1 MKSSWPFALLVL
13 VTLLVV
19 GAAGERVW
27 RLTQQSAPQTPPAT
41 SQPAPTNTAPPIPTE
56 PITPNTPELANTPV
70 ASVAT
75 PTIVNTTTPIP
86 PPTNT
91 PLPQPQ
97 AFVAYRV
104 RESDTLE
111 SIAQASGSIPELIRN
126 YNRLNSDIY
135 PQRPLIIPQINPATS
150 TLQSQPVIVQRGAN
164 RPAVALTLDAGADSA
179 PTGAMLDILA
189 ERNIQITFFLT
200 GDWIERNPELT
211 KRIVAEGHEVGNHST
226 SHPDFRGLDENGML
240 LELQT
245 MSDRLYAV
253 TGTRPAPYFRPPYGA
268 YDERVLRIVIA
279 NGYLPIFWTLDSLDS
294 VGDPKSADFLVDRVT
309 NTLAPDKRNGAI
321 LLAHCGNA
329 TTADALPRILDAF
342 AAQGLVVTTLSQTL

>member
-1 MKSSWPFALLVL
+1 MKSSWPFIIL
-13 VTLLVV
+13 VTLTIVVV

-27 RLTQQSAPQTPPAT
+27 RLSQQSATQPTLIVATPSPLPAT
-41 SQPAPTNTAPPIPTE
+41 PQPT
-56 PITPNTPELANTPV
+56 TPNTPV
-70 ASVAT
+70 ASAT
-75 PTIVNTTTPIP
+75 PAMVESTQPIIATETPIP
-86 PPTNT
+86 PPTTT

-97 AFVAYRV
+97 AFIAYRV
-104 RESDTLE
+104 QEGDTLE
-111 SIAQASGSIPELIRN
+111 GIAQASGSLPELIRD

-135 PQRPLIIPQINPATS
+135 PQRPLIIPQINPAIS

-189 ERNIQITFFLT
+189 ERNIKITFFLT

-211 KRIVAEGHEVGNHST
+211 KRIVADGHEVGNHST

-268 YDERVLRIVIA
+268 YDEHVLRVVIA

-294 VGDPKSADFLVDRVT
+294 VGDPKSADFLVDRLT

-329 TTADALPRILDAF
+329 TTAEALPRILDAF
-342 AAQGLVVTTLSQTL
+342 AAQGLIVTTISQSI

>member
-1 MKSSWPFALLVL
+1 MKSSWPFVIL
-13 VTLLVV
+13 VTITLIVIA
-19 GAAGERVW
+19 AAGERVW
-27 RLTQQSAPQTPPAT
+27 RLTQQSALLPTTTMVVPTVVVPSPLANT
-41 SQPAPTNTAPPIPTE
+41 SIPFTNTPALS
-56 PITPNTPELANTPV
+56 NTPE
-70 ASVAT
+70 SIVAT
-75 PTIVNTTTPIP
+75 TTMIITETPIP
-86 PPTNT
+86 VPTNT
-91 PLPQPQ
+91 PLPQVQ
-97 AFVAYRV
+97 GFIAYRA

-111 SIAQASGSIPELIRN
+111 SIAQASGSIPELIRD
-126 YNRLNSDIY
+126 YNRLNSDMY
-135 PQRPLIIPQINPATS
+135 AQRPLIIPQVNPAASSITG
-150 TLQSQPVIVQRGAN
+150 QPVIVQRGAN

-179 PTGAMLDILA
+179 PTGPMLDILA
-189 ERNIQITFFLT
+189 ERNIKITFFLT

-211 KRIVAEGHEVGNHST
+211 KRIVADGHEVGNHST

-294 VGDPKSADFLVDRVT
+294 VGDPKSADFLVDRLT

-329 TTADALPRILDAF
+329 TTAEALPRILDAF
-342 AAQGLVVTTLSQTL
+342 AAQGLVVTTLSQSL

>member
-1 MKSSWPFALLVL
+1 MKFSWPFIILVSL
-13 VTLLVV
+13 TLVV
-19 GAAGERVW
+19 VIAASERVW
-27 RLTQQSAPQTPPAT
+27 RLTQHES
-41 SQPAPTNTAPPIPTE
+41 
-56 PITPNTPELANTPV
+56 PITPSATNAPVLQPTASNLRVTAALATNDTPAPVPATQTPL
-70 ASVAT
+70 
-75 PTIVNTTTPIP
+75 PTQTLIP
-86 PPTNT
+86 TVTST
-91 PLPQPQ
+91 PLPQAQ
-97 AFVAYRV
+97 GYLAYRV
-104 RESDTLE
+104 KEGDTLDQ
-111 SIAQASGSIPELIRN
+111 IAQASGSIPQLIRE

-135 PQRPLIIPQINPATS
+135 PQRPLIIPQTNPAAS
-150 TLQSQPVIVQRGAN
+150 TLESQPVIVQRGAN

-179 PTGAMLDILA
+179 PTGAMLDVLA

-211 KRIVAEGHEVGNHST
+211 KRIVADGHEVGNHST
-226 SHPDFRGLDENGML
+226 SHPDFRGLDESGML

-268 YDERVLRIVIA
+268 YDERVLRVVIA

-294 VGDPKSADFLVDRVT
+294 VGDPKSADFLVDRLT

-329 TTADALPRILDAF
+329 TTAEAFPRILDAF

>member
-1 MKSSWPFALLVL
+1 MRSSWPFIILVALTVI
-13 VTLLVV
+13 VV

-27 RLTQQSAPQTPPAT
+27 RL
-41 SQPAPTNTAPPIPTE
+41 SQRTT
-56 PITPNTPELANTPV
+56 LD
-70 ASVAT
+70 
-75 PTIVNTTTPIP
+75 TTTPPEALSTVTTATQAMTPDILLASATP
-86 PPTNT
+86 DAIVPTQTTVTTKAPVSPPTIT

-97 AFVAYRV
+97 AFIAYRTQ
-104 RESDTLE
+104 EGDTLE
-111 SIAQASGSIPELIRN
+111 GIANTSGSLPELIRA

-135 PQRPLIIPQINPATS
+135 PQRPLIIPQVNPATS
-150 TLQSQPVIVQRGAN
+150 TLQTQPVLVQRGSN

-189 ERNIQITFFLT
+189 ERNIKITFFLT

-211 KRIVAEGHEVGNHST
+211 QRIVADGHEVGNHST
-226 SHPDFRGLDENGML
+226 SHPDFRGLDENGMI

-294 VGDPKSADFLVDRVT
+294 VGDPKSADFLVDRLT
-309 NTLAPDKRNGAI
+309 NTLPPDKRNGAI

-329 TTADALPRILDAF
+329 TTAEALPRILDFF
-342 AAQGLVVTTLSQTL
+342 AAQGLVVTTLSQSL

>member
-1 MKSSWPFALLVL
+1 MKSSWPFIVL
-13 VTLLVV
+13 VTLTLLVV
-19 GAAGERVW
+19 AAAGERVW
-27 RLTQQSAPQTPPAT
+27 RLTQFST
-41 SQPAPTNTAPPIPTE
+41 SQPSTTSTDPSPTANSTDVQVSDTPVIATLSPVIEATVASSPTE
-56 PITPNTPELANTPV
+56 TPV
-70 ASVAT
+70 PVLT
-75 PTIVNTTTPIP
+75 K
-86 PPTNT
+86 T
-91 PLPQPQ
+91 PLPQPES
-97 AFVAYRV
+97 FVAYRA

-111 SIAQASGSIPELIRN
+111 SIAQAAGSLPELIRD

-135 PQRPLIIPQINPATS
+135 AQRPLIIPQINPAAS
-150 TLQSQPVIVQRGAN
+150 TIESQPVIVQRGAN

-179 PTGAMLDILA
+179 PPGAMLDTLA
-189 ERNIQITFFLT
+189 DRNIKITFVLT

-268 YDERVLRIVIA
+268 YDERVLRVVIA

-329 TTADALPRILDAF
+329 TTAEALPRILDAF
-342 AAQGLVVTTLSQTL
+342 AAQGLVVTTLTQAL

>member
-27 RLTQQSAPQTPPAT
+27 RLTQQSNPQTPPAT
-41 SQPAPTNTAPPIPTE
+41 SQPALTNTAPPIPTE
-56 PITPNTPELANTPV
+56 PITPNTPELANTPA

>member
-1 MKSSWPFALLVL
+1 MKSAWPFILLVS
-13 VTLLVV
+13 VTLIVV
-19 GAAGERVW
+19 IAASERVW
-27 RLTQQSAPQTPPAT
+27 RLTQLTIPPA
-41 SQPAPTNTAPPIPTE
+41 PATVILQSPTINTTVPTDASTPVPTNTPG
-56 PITPNTPELANTPV
+56 ITLSATPV
-70 ASVAT
+70 ASAT
-75 PTIVNTTTPIP
+75 PTLA
-86 PPTNT
+86 PTNT
-91 PLPQPQ
+91 PLPQAQ
-97 AFVAYRV
+97 GFIAYRV

-111 SIAQASGSIPELIRN
+111 SIALSAGSIPELIRD

-135 PQRPLIIPQINPATS
+135 PQRPLIIPQINTAAS
-150 TLQSQPVIVQRGAN
+150 TLESQPIIVQRGAN
-164 RPAVALTLDAGADSA
+164 RPVVAFTLDAGADST

-189 ERNIQITFFLT
+189 ERNIKITFFLT

-211 KRIVAEGHEVGNHST
+211 KRIVADGHEVANHST

-329 TTADALPRILDAF
+329 TTAEALPRILDAF
-342 AAQGLVVTTLSQTL
+342 AAQGLIVTTLSQAL

>member
-1 MKSSWPFALLVL
+1 MKALWPFIILVSL
-13 VTLLVV
+13 TIVVV

-27 RLTQQSAPQTPPAT
+27 QLTQQSTLQPSTAISHPT
-41 SQPAPTNTAPPIPTE
+41 PAPTTL
-56 PITPNTPELANTPV
+56 PITPTPIVSRSTPV
-70 ASVAT
+70 IAVAT
-75 PTIVNTTTPIP
+75 PIDTVTPVP
-86 PPTNT
+86 PPTTT

-97 AFVAYRV
+97 AFIAYRV
-104 RESDTLE
+104 QEGDTLAG
-111 SIAQASGSIPELIRN
+111 IAQASGSLPELIRD

-135 PQRPLIIPQINPATS
+135 PQRPLIIPQVDPSIS
-150 TLQSQPVIVQRGAN
+150 TLQSQAIIVQRGAN
-164 RPAVALTLDAGADSA
+164 RAAIALTLDAGADSA
-179 PTGAMLDILA
+179 PTSAMLDILA
-189 ERNIQITFFLT
+189 ERNIKITFFLT
-200 GDWIERNPELT
+200 GDWIERNPDLT
-211 KRIVAEGHEVGNHST
+211 RRIIADGHEVGNHST

-294 VGDPKSADFLVDRVT
+294 VGDPKSAEFLVDRLT
-309 NTLAPDKRNGAI
+309 NTLATDKRNGAI

-329 TTADALPRILDAF
+329 TTAEALPRILDAF
-342 AAQGLVVTTLSQTL
+342 AEQGLIVTTLSQTL

>member
-1 MKSSWPFALLVL
+1 MKSAWPFVLLVIL
-13 VTLLVV
+13 TLIVV

-27 RLTQQSAPQTPPAT
+27 RLSQRTTMPEST
-41 SQPAPTNTAPPIPTE
+41 STVVVITSTLPTKLSPTYTAIPV
-56 PITPNTPELANTPV
+56 NTPV
-70 ASVAT
+70 DETASV
-75 PTIVNTTTPIP
+75 TPIP
-86 PPTNT
+86 SATAVPVPTTT

-97 AFVAYRV
+97 AFIAYRV
-104 RESDTLE
+104 REGDTLE
-111 SIAQASGSIPELIRN
+111 SIAQAAGSSPELIRD

-135 PQRPLIIPQINPATS
+135 PQRPLIIPQINPASS
-150 TLQSQPVIVQRGAN
+150 TLESQPVIVQRGAN

-189 ERNIQITFFLT
+189 ERNIKITFFLT

-226 SHPDFRGLDENGML
+226 SHPDFRGLDDNGML

-245 MSDRLYAV
+245 MSDRLYAL
-253 TGTRPAPYFRPPYGA
+253 TGMRPAPYFRPPYGA
-268 YDERVLRIVIA
+268 YDERVLRVVIA

-294 VGDPKSADFLVDRVT
+294 VGDPKSADFLIDRVT

-329 TTADALPRILDAF
+329 TTAEALPQILDSF
-342 AAQGLVVTTLSQTL
+342 AAQGLVVTTLSQAL

>member
-1 MKSSWPFALLVL
+1 MKSSWPFTILVIL
-13 VTLLVV
+13 TILVV

-27 RLTQQSAPQTPPAT
+27 RLSQHSTIDPTSTIITPSPL
-41 SQPAPTNTAPPIPTE
+41 PNTVL
-56 PITPNTPELANTPV
+56 PITPDTLV
-70 ASVAT
+70 V
-75 PTIVNTTTPIP
+75 TTTPEAVVPTQTAIATETP
-86 PPTNT
+86 LPPTNT

-97 AFVAYRV
+97 TFIAYRV
-104 RESDTLE
+104 QEGDTLE
-111 SIAQASGSIPELIRN
+111 GVAQASGSLPELIRD
-126 YNRLNSDIY
+126 YNKLNSDIY
-135 PQRPLIIPQINPATS
+135 PQRPLIIPQIDPTTS
-150 TLQSQPVIVQRGAN
+150 VLQSQPIIVQRGAN
-164 RPAVALTLDAGADSA
+164 RPAIALTLDAGADSA

-189 ERNIQITFFLT
+189 ERNIKITFFLT

-211 KRIVAEGHEVGNHST
+211 KRIVADGHEVGNHST

-268 YDERVLRIVIA
+268 YDERVLRVVIA

-294 VGDPKSADFLVDRVT
+294 VGDPKSADFLVDRLT

-329 TTADALPRILDAF
+329 TTAEALPRILDAL
-342 AAQGLVVTTLSQTL
+342 AAQGLIVTTLSQAL